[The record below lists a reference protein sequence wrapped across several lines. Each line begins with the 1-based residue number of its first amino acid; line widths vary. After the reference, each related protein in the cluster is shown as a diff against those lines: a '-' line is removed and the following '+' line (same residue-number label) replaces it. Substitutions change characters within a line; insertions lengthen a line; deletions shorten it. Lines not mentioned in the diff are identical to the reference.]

1 MLVVEVGVVL
11 GILVGGRLH
20 GSMFCLGGDE
30 LVELDV
36 YTVAG
41 VGLVHASPACQQVAS
56 TWLM

>member
-1 MLVVEVGVVL
+1 MLVVDVGVVL
-11 GILVGGRLH
+11 GILVGRRLH
-20 GSMFCLGGDE
+20 GPVLGLGGDE